1 MKQQMLDILR
11 EHALIHI
18 KKHRLNVEVYL
29 NNAVGVADH
38 ASIMDSIEKELEEM
52 ARYHDQIE
60 IIDRYFPTE

>member
-1 MKQQMLDILR
+1 MRVCRLTMKQQMLDILR

-38 ASIMDSIEKELEEM
+38 ASIMDSIEKE
-52 ARYHDQIE
+52 IE
-60 IIDRYFPTE
+60 KYEAFKNEN